1 MNSRNTLTSQTQTNS
16 ERRAG
21 NIRLAL
27 DAMGNRTSATI
38 ASQGGGTFNY
48 GNATS
53 ANQYTS
59 ITGRSAITHDANGNQ
74 LLNGAGAEFT
84 WDSENRLLTVTPVS
98 PSLGDKAQVHSY
110 DALHRRVT
118 RTTRE
123 WTSSGWTN
131 LETTYFIYD
140 GWNVIEEWTR
150 TFSPA
155 TAATLTRRL
164 TWGQDLAGSPS
175 LQGAGGVGG
184 LLMVEEITST
194 TTAAYHFHY
203 DGNGNV
209 TEITDHLG
217 ASVATY
223 RYDAF
228 GNTLVATGTYAATN
242 RYRFSTKLLDSEVTT
257 APLYYYGYR
266 YYDPLTGRWPSRD
279 PIEERGGV
287 NLYGF
292 VGNYSYG
299 TFDILGREPVGVG
312 NAGKEVNER
321 GVRITDD
328 ATARDKNPGF
338 DVRLEHTHRQ
348 KANLSIQLI
357 VITITTK
364 YRGEESSTI
373 TQRKQDV
380 WLPSP
385 QMDHF
390 EGIAPDEPV
399 GKELCLFDVA
409 FDSVVGT
416 RSLKDAI
423 GNKECVDLNR
433 DGKITRDECR
443 NNAPIL
449 DQKVFDGLVDTLAEP
464 RIKFSIR
471 VVWSK
476 DGNGV
481 ITESLTKS
489 QNVQ

>member
-217 ASVATY
+217 APVATY

-228 GNTLVATGTYAATN
+228 GNTLVENGTY
-242 RYRFSTKLLDSEVTT
+242 
-257 APLYYYGYR
+257 G
-266 YYDPLTGRWPSRD
+266 
-279 PIEERGGV
+279 
-287 NLYGF
+287 
-292 VGNYSYG
+292 
-299 TFDILGREPVGVG
+299 
-312 NAGKEVNER
+312 
-321 GVRITDD
+321 
-328 ATARDKNPGF
+328 
-338 DVRLEHTHRQ
+338 
-348 KANLSIQLI
+348 
-357 VITITTK
+357 
-364 YRGEESSTI
+364 
-373 TQRKQDV
+373 
-380 WLPSP
+380 
-385 QMDHF
+385 
-390 EGIAPDEPV
+390 
-399 GKELCLFDVA
+399 
-409 FDSVVGT
+409 
-416 RSLKDAI
+416 
-423 GNKECVDLNR
+423 
-433 DGKITRDECR
+433 
-443 NNAPIL
+443 
-449 DQKVFDGLVDTLAEP
+449 
-464 RIKFSIR
+464 
-471 VVWSK
+471 
-476 DGNGV
+476 
-481 ITESLTKS
+481 
-489 QNVQ
+489 

>member
-1 MNSRNTLTSQTQTNS
+1 MLLTSESQSVSGQCS
-16 ERRAG
+16 R
-21 NIRLAL
+21 IVSSDY

-38 ASQGGGTFNY
+38 ASQGGNTFNS
-48 GNATS
+48 GSATT

-74 LLNGAGAEFT
+74 LLNGAGAACT
-84 WDSENRLLTVTPVS
+84 WNSENRLLTVTPVS
-98 PSLGDKAQVHSY
+98 PNLGDKAHVHGY
-110 DALHRRVT
+110 DGLHRRVT

-140 GWNVIEEWTR
+140 GWNVIEEWAS

-194 TTAAYHFHY
+194 TNEAYHFHY

-242 RYRFSTKLLDSEVTT
+242 RYRFSTKPLDNEVTT

-266 YYDPLTGRWPSRD
+266 YYDPVTGRWPSRD
-279 PIEERGGV
+279 PIGERGGV

-292 VGNYSYG
+292 VGNDGVNQWDYLGQKSGESKSEYLAAKAAGEAALDKAIKEFHEKFDPWRADPKNKGKVNPTNPKEYG
-299 TFDILGREPVGVG
+299 GRVCKKCVLDDEGEPTDKYVYYTTGEDNAGPWPAQGAGAGTGGAGRATVHTPAAPKCDKDDEQVAWWHTHPPRYIEPIGGGKPYYTDGGDFSGGVG
-312 NAGKEVNER
+312 EGGDLDWPHNKHW
-321 GVRITDD
+321 
-328 ATARDKNPGF
+328 NPDGLGLW
-338 DVRLEHTHRQ
+338 V
-348 KANLSIQLI
+348 
-357 VITITTK
+357 TIYK
-364 YRGEESSTI
+364 
-373 TQRKQDV
+373 
-380 WLPSP
+380 P
-385 QMDHF
+385 
-390 EGIAPDEPV
+390 
-399 GKELCLFDVA
+399 
-409 FDSVVGT
+409 
-416 RSLKDAI
+416 
-423 GNKECVDLNR
+423 
-433 DGKITRDECR
+433 DGKH
-443 NNAPIL
+443 
-449 DQKVFDGLVDTLAEP
+449 V
-464 RIKFSIR
+464 
-471 VVWSK
+471 
-476 DGNGV
+476 
-481 ITESLTKS
+481 TKKTPE
-489 QNVQ
+489 

>member
-1 MNSRNTLTSQTQTNS
+1 
-16 ERRAG
+16 
-21 NIRLAL
+21 
-27 DAMGNRTSATI
+27 MGNRTSATI

-74 LLNGAGAEFT
+74 PLNGAGAEFT

-140 GWNVIEEWTR
+140 GWNVIEEWTS

-228 GNTLVATGTYAATN
+228 GNTLVATGTYAQTN
-242 RYRFSTKLLDSEVTT
+242 RYRFSTKPLDHEVTT

-279 PIEERGGV
+279 PIEEKGGV
-287 NLYGF
+287 NLYSF
-292 VGNYSYG
+292 VRNAPLTAVDLMGA
-299 TFDILGREPVGVG
+299 FPVT
-312 NAGKEVNER
+312 EYEY
-321 GVRITDD
+321 
-328 ATARDKNPGF
+328 P
-338 DVRLEHTHRQ
+338 
-348 KANLSIQLI
+348 
-357 VITITTK
+357 
-364 YRGEESSTI
+364 ESSN
-373 TQRKQDV
+373 V
-380 WLPSP
+380 
-385 QMDHF
+385 
-390 EGIAPDEPV
+390 
-399 GKELCLFDVA
+399 
-409 FDSVVGT
+409 
-416 RSLKDAI
+416 
-423 GNKECVDLNR
+423 
-433 DGKITRDECR
+433 
-443 NNAPIL
+443 PIL
-449 DQKVFDGLVDTLAEP
+449 DDFRGSGGVTKYAMDFTITVNGCCLSAVWYLLDDVVIHYNPRSPSGALAIISHERDHVEALNS
-464 RIKFSIR
+464 RIKAI
-471 VVWSK
+471 V
-476 DGNGV
+476 
-481 ITESLTKS
+481 KS
-489 QNVQ
+489 MEAEQDCYPSPEDAQVARDYFAMIFDAAKATALEDERNHDQGGGHGTPNPGPGEK

>member
-1 MNSRNTLTSQTQTNS
+1 MPAQKAVQRIAGFAWPSETFSIDNGISSSDYLHHSRMLLNS
-16 ERRAG
+16 EPQSISGQSSRIASF
-21 NIRLAL
+21 NY

-48 GNATS
+48 GSATT

-74 LLNGAGAEFT
+74 LLNGAGAAFT

-98 PSLGDKAQVHSY
+98 PSLGDKAHVHSY
-110 DALHRRVT
+110 DGLHRRVT

-140 GWNVIEEWTR
+140 GWNVIEEWTS

-155 TAATLTRRL
+155 TTATLTRRL

-194 TTAAYHFHY
+194 TNEAYHFHY

-217 ASVATY
+217 VSAATY

-242 RYRFSTKLLDSEVTT
+242 RYRFSTKPLDHEVTT

-266 YYDPLTGRWPSRD
+266 YLDPVTGRWPSRD

-292 VGNYSYG
+292 VGNAPLSAVDLIG
-299 TFDILGREPVGVG
+299 AFPVTEYEYPDSFNVPTIDDFRDSGGVTKYAMDFTITADG
-312 NAGKEVNER
+312 CCLSAVWYLLDDVVIRYNPKSPSGVLVIIRHER
-321 GVRITDD
+321 DHIEAINSRIKAIVKSMEAEQECYPSPEDAQVARD
-328 ATARDKNPGF
+328 YFAMIYDAAKATALEDERNHDQGGGHGTPNPGP
-338 DVRLEHTHRQ
+338 
-348 KANLSIQLI
+348 
-357 VITITTK
+357 
-364 YRGEESSTI
+364 GE
-373 TQRKQDV
+373 KQ
-380 WLPSP
+380 
-385 QMDHF
+385 
-390 EGIAPDEPV
+390 
-399 GKELCLFDVA
+399 
-409 FDSVVGT
+409 
-416 RSLKDAI
+416 
-423 GNKECVDLNR
+423 
-433 DGKITRDECR
+433 
-443 NNAPIL
+443 
-449 DQKVFDGLVDTLAEP
+449 
-464 RIKFSIR
+464 
-471 VVWSK
+471 
-476 DGNGV
+476 
-481 ITESLTKS
+481 
-489 QNVQ
+489 